1 MGSGDR
7 RPDPLPGEPEHP
19 AGGRPF
25 RHYRPNVVQA
35 ATTEEPLIEVVDDVR
50 QVDVGLIVHAD
61 DRLFSARC
69 ADAHEVH
76 EYSREDGGAQPR
88 RSVGGQS
95 VMGSCTINPDLR
107 TRPRTPAYIHR
118 AWMRRGVPH
127 GTSRRPQ
134 SAIANTA
141 SDLTTGQPRK

>member
-50 QVDVGLIVHAD
+50 QVDVGLIVDAD
-61 DRLFSARC
+61 NRLFSARC

-76 EYSREDGGAQPR
+76 ELLQRGWRRLSRGGRWVVVP
-88 RSVGGQS
+88 
-95 VMGSCTINPDLR
+95 VMGQLHNQILTYAHVR
-107 TRPRTPAYIHR
+107 VRAYIHWDR
-118 AWMRRGVPH
+118 MRRGV
-127 GTSRRPQ
+127 
-134 SAIANTA
+134 
-141 SDLTTGQPRK
+141 